1 MAADIEELKK
11 KLLDFMTKKS
21 KFKSKMYFKD
31 LCKADENA
39 KMREIKKAATAL
51 VAEEKIEYWSSGSTT
66 LYGLKGGGKSESDQF
81 GGEEEEK

>member
-11 KLLDFMTKKS
+11 KVLDYMTKKA

-39 KMREIKKAATAL
+39 KLREIKKAASAL
-51 VAEEKIEYWSSGSTT
+51 VQEEKVEYWSSGSTT
-66 LYGLKGGGKSESDQF
+66 LYSLKGASAKEAATF
-81 GGEEEEK
+81 HEEKE

>member
-11 KLLDFMTKKS
+11 KILDYMAKKA

-39 KMREIKKAATAL
+39 KMREIKKAASAL
-51 VAEEKIEYWSSGSTT
+51 VQEEKVEYWSSGSTT
-66 LYGLKGGGKSESDQF
+66 LYNLKGASAKEAATF
-81 GGEEEEK
+81 HEEKEG

>member
-51 VAEEKIEYWSSGSTT
+51 VQEEKVEYWSSGSTT
-66 LYGLKGGGKSESDQF
+66 LYGLKGSSSKETETF
-81 GGEEEEK
+81 HEE

>member
-1 MAADIEELKK
+1 MEELKK

-51 VAEEKIEYWSSGSTT
+51 VQEEKIEYWSSGSTT
-66 LYGLKGGGKSESDQF
+66 LYGLKGSSSKETDTF
-81 GGEEEEK
+81 HEE

>member
-31 LCKADENA
+31 LCKADPDV

-51 VAEEKIEYWSSGSTT
+51 VQEEKIEYWSSGSTT
-66 LYGLKGGGKSESDQF
+66 LYGLKGSSSKETETF
-81 GGEEEEK
+81 HEE

>member
-1 MAADIEELKK
+1 MAADIEELKQ

-31 LCKADENA
+31 LCKADPDA

-51 VAEEKIEYWSSGSTT
+51 VQDEKIEYWSSGSTT
-66 LYGLKGGGKSESDQF
+66 LYGLKGSSSKETETF
-81 GGEEEEK
+81 HEE

>member
-51 VAEEKIEYWSSGSTT
+51 VQEEKIEYWSSGSTT
-66 LYGLKGGGKSESDQF
+66 LYGLKGSSSKETETF
-81 GGEEEEK
+81 HEE

>member
-11 KLLDFMTKKS
+11 KLLDFMTKKA

-39 KMREIKKAATAL
+39 KLREIKKAASEL
-51 VAEEKIEYWSSGSTT
+51 VKEEKIEYWSSGSTT
-66 LYGLKGGGKSESDQF
+66 LYGLKGGGKSEAEQF
-81 GGEEEEK
+81 GGEEK